1 MSNTTMQQKTGQK
14 IYSST
19 SLTKNTTHVSPHAG
33 AIYKNEIQTKKQ
45 ENATR
50 PVKTELKL

>member
-19 SLTKNTTHVSPHAG
+19 SLTKNTAYVSPHAG
-33 AIYKNEIQTKKQ
+33 AIYKNEIETKKQ